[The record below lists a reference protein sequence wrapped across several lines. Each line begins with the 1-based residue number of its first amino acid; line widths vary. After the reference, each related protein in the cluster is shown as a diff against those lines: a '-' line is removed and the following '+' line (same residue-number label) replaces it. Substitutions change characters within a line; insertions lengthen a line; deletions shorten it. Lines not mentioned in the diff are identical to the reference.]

1 VGALNAYENVMDEL
15 RDSAKVVLW
24 TAAISF
30 AYMFKIC
37 ETPWE
42 IIVVVETPLLL
53 GLFSLHGKTG

>member
-1 VGALNAYENVMDEL
+1 MDEL
-15 RDSAKVVLW
+15 RHSARIVLW

-30 AYMFKIC
+30 AFVFKIC

-42 IIVVVETPLLL
+42 IIAVIETPLIL

>member
-1 VGALNAYENVMDEL
+1 MDEL

-24 TAAISF
+24 TAAISL
-30 AYMFKIC
+30 ACMFKIC

>member
-1 VGALNAYENVMDEL
+1 MDEL
-15 RDSAKVVLW
+15 RHSAKVVLW

-30 AYMFKIC
+30 ACVFKIC

-42 IIVVVETPLLL
+42 VIVVVETALLL